1 MKQIQYS
8 VSAVRKKNRWSVS
21 AYFKGTREIAD
32 AHFLNDNINT
42 WQLGAHSQV
51 FGADVKIDLDAIM
64 LPLSRGYG
72 SLPSLHLAMSENP
85 TLKKMVRELAFL
97 PVARIGE
104 ASGMLDNIM
113 LDAINDDTW
122 RKTA

>member
-72 SLPSLHLAMSENP
+72 CLLYTSPSPRDRTRSRMPSSA
-85 TLKKMVRELAFL
+85 
-97 PVARIGE
+97 
-104 ASGMLDNIM
+104 
-113 LDAINDDTW
+113 
-122 RKTA
+122 